1 MIKAEGGSGEGVGGP
16 AALDDDDDEADGDGG
31 DMVGVWAD
39 VGVVIQPTDE
49 KKERMAICL
58 DQPTSRVIE

>member
-31 DMVGVWAD
+31 DMVSVWPDISA
-39 VGVVIQPTDE
+39 VIQPTTREEDGN
-49 KKERMAICL
+49 MFGS
-58 DQPTSRVIE
+58 TGSW